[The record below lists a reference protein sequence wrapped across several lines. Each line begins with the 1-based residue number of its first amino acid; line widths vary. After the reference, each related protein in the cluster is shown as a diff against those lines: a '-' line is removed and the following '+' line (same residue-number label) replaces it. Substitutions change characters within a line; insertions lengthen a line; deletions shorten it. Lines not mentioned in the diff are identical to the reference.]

1 MIEIQFAVIVLL
13 IAMTLILSRYYN
25 TRFRALEDKMKDVA
39 DFQQSV
45 KELAEAVQDLKD
57 AVKSEK
63 TVLSEPEEMEKTELT
78 HPVVPVGQRQP
89 AVVTARPMAVVE
101 KTAPQVSSEGVD
113 DEVVAVIMAAVAA
126 YGYPPSAIR
135 SIRPQ
140 KRGYKRHRE
149 NWAMAARLGGMSR

>member
-1 MIEIQFAVIVLL
+1 MIEIQFAVIILL
-13 IAMTLILSRYYN
+13 VAMTLVLSRYYN

-57 AVKSEK
+57 SVKAEK
-63 TVLSEPEEMEKTELT
+63 TVPPEPEEEEKPELT
-78 HPVVPVGQRQP
+78 HPVVPVGHRP
-89 AVVTARPMAVVE
+89 AVVAARPMAVVKE
-101 KTAPQVSSEGVD
+101 TATQGSQDGLD

-140 KRGYKRHRE
+140 KRSYKRHRE

>member
-45 KELAEAVQDLKD
+45 KELAEAVQDLKE

-63 TVLSEPEEMEKTELT
+63 TVQPQPTQPEKQELT
-78 HPVVPVGQRQP
+78 TRRPCRP
-89 AVVTARPMAVVE
+89 ASAGCRSGPA
-101 KTAPQVSSEGVD
+101 D
-113 DEVVAVIMAAVAA
+113 DRR
-126 YGYPPSAIR
+126 IR
-135 SIRPQ
+135 REPGHSG
-140 KRGYKRHRE
+140 RG
-149 NWAMAARLGGMSR
+149 AFG

>member
-1 MIEIQFAVIVLL
+1 
-13 IAMTLILSRYYN
+13 
-25 TRFRALEDKMKDVA
+25 
-39 DFQQSV
+39 
-45 KELAEAVQDLKD
+45 
-57 AVKSEK
+57 
-63 TVLSEPEEMEKTELT
+63 MEKPELT
-78 HPVVPVGQRQP
+78 NPVVPVGQRQP
-89 AVVTARPMAVVE
+89 AVVAARPMAVVKE
-101 KTAPQVSSEGVD
+101 TAPQGPQDGLD

>member
-13 IAMTLILSRYYN
+13 VAMTLVLSRYYN

-57 AVKSEK
+57 AVKA
-63 TVLSEPEEMEKTELT
+63 EKTELT

-89 AVVTARPMAVVE
+89 AVVAARPMAVVKE
-101 KTAPQVSSEGVD
+101 TAPQGSQDGLD

-140 KRGYKRHRE
+140 KRSYKRHRE

>member
-25 TRFRALEDKMKDVA
+25 TRFRALEDKMKD
-39 DFQQSV
+39 FQQSV

-63 TVLSEPEEMEKTELT
+63 TVQPQPTQPEKQELT

-89 AVVTARPMAVVE
+89 AVVAAQPMTVVSDGNQA
-101 KTAPQVSSEGVD
+101 TPEGELS

-126 YGYPPSAIR
+126 YGYSPAAIR

>member
-13 IAMTLILSRYYN
+13 VAMTLVLSRYYN

-45 KELAEAVQDLKD
+45 KELAEAVQNLKD
-57 AVKSEK
+57 PVKVEK
-63 TVLSEPEEMEKTELT
+63 TVPSEPEEAEKSELT
-78 HPVVPVGQRQP
+78 NPVVPVGQRP
-89 AVVTARPMAVVE
+89 VVAARPMAVVKE
-101 KTAPQVSSEGVD
+101 TAPQGSQDGLD

-149 NWAMAARLGGMSR
+149 SWAMAARLGGMSR

>member
-63 TVLSEPEEMEKTELT
+63 AVLPEPEEKEKTELT
-78 HPVVPVGQRQP
+78 HPVVPVGQRPP

-101 KTAPQVSSEGVD
+101 KTMKSSPSSWQLSPLMAIRRPLSALFVHRN
-113 DEVVAVIMAAVAA
+113 AVINAIGKIGLWQPAWVA
-126 YGYPPSAIR
+126 
-135 SIRPQ
+135 
-140 KRGYKRHRE
+140 
-149 NWAMAARLGGMSR
+149 

>member
-1 MIEIQFAVIVLL
+1 
-13 IAMTLILSRYYN
+13 
-25 TRFRALEDKMKDVA
+25 
-39 DFQQSV
+39 
-45 KELAEAVQDLKD
+45 
-57 AVKSEK
+57 
-63 TVLSEPEEMEKTELT
+63 
-78 HPVVPVGQRQP
+78 
-89 AVVTARPMAVVE
+89 MAVVKE
-101 KTAPQVSSEGVD
+101 TAPEAAQDGMD

>member
-1 MIEIQFAVIVLL
+1 MIEIQFAVIILL
-13 IAMTLILSRYYN
+13 VAMTLVLSRYYN

-57 AVKSEK
+57 PVKAEK
-63 TVLSEPEEMEKTELT
+63 RSCRNRKKRKTG
-78 HPVVPVGQRQP
+78 VDASRRSCRP
-89 AVVTARPMAVVE
+89 APASCRRRPADGCR
-101 KTAPQVSSEGVD
+101 KRNGPQGSQDGLD
-113 DEVVAVIMAAVAA
+113 DEVVAVIMTAVAA

-140 KRGYKRHRE
+140 KRSYKRHRE

>member
-1 MIEIQFAVIVLL
+1 MIEIQFAVIILL
-13 IAMTLILSRYYN
+13 VAMTLVLSRYYS
-25 TRFRALEDKMKDVA
+25 FRALEDKMKDVA

-57 AVKSEK
+57 AVKAEK
-63 TVLSEPEEMEKTELT
+63 TVPPEPEEEEKTELT

-89 AVVTARPMAVVE
+89 AVVAARPMAVVKE
-101 KTAPQVSSEGVD
+101 TAPQGSQDGLD

-140 KRGYKRHRE
+140 KRSYKRHRE